1 VCGDMDGLIGTSMTD
16 TAIVIARNVVAAS
29 DSGDDPDDKLTV
41 RTIALAYTLG
51 VEAWQ
56 RNITSASFKS
66 TRTGLS

>member
-1 VCGDMDGLIGTSMTD
+1 MDGLIGTSMTD
-16 TAIVIARNVVAAS
+16 TAIVICGIARNVVAAS